1 MFDYLSCCMYMH
13 ACRSYELQPVDK
25 KSAAEGTS
33 PEYEVIPAKNPTVQS
48 NIAYGMIQLPK
59 ANNPAVVLS
68 IQQQECE
75 SRRGD
80 KQISANEC
88 KNPLLLPIHPK
99 IQDIMLILAPKQMEQ
114 TRKNLLMMKYDKLLS
129 IITH

>member
-13 ACRSYELQPVDK
+13 ACRSYELQPVDES
-25 KSAAEGTS
+25 SAAEGTS
-33 PEYEVIPAKNPTVQS
+33 PEYEVIPAFSEANNPTVQS
-48 NIAYGMIQLPK
+48 NIAYGMIQPPK

-80 KQISANEC
+80 KQISAMQESIAAANSPQDSGYYVNPSTQADGTNEEES
-88 KNPLLLPIHPK
+88 
-99 IQDIMLILAPKQMEQ
+99 A
-114 TRKNLLMMKYDKLLS
+114 YDE
-129 IITH
+129 I